1 MTKNQKNNK
10 DINSLKKFATIC
22 WLIDKNG
29 NLIESYVNSNGTNVF
44 AIIDIDR
51 NKIVLEIG
59 LKGSTPYNRH
69 HNSKIGVEIPKRVK
83 NAELTERQYCKIGP
97 KIWRQLQEIG
107 SINLSSRKNDQIFY
121 KTVGSNK
128 NFKCN
133 PRIKFVFDNR
143 DVLLI
148 NDIFFSEM
156 FLNQTFQK
164 RISTIKSTITRKIK
178 KQKQIPEEIF
188 FHIFFPDFTNHG
200 YKLTPMHI
208 LKHFILSGQSL
219 AKIHQD
225 FLQLLIKQ
233 QINIKELDQKILKAQ
248 IAFKQIPN
256 DLQIRIYNQDE
267 NHTKIE
273 MFLSPQ

>member
-1 MTKNQKNNK
+1 MTKKQKNNK
-10 DINSLKKFATIC
+10 DISLLKKFASIC

-29 NLIESYVNSNGTNVF
+29 NLIESYVNTNGTNVF

-51 NKIVLEIG
+51 NKIALEIG
-59 LKGSTPYNRH
+59 LKGSKPYNRH
-69 HNSKIGVEIPKRVK
+69 YNTASKVEIPKRTQKV
-83 NAELTERQYCKIGP
+83 ELTERQYCKIGP

-107 SINLSSRKNDQIFY
+107 TINLSSRKNDQIFY
-121 KTVGSNK
+121 KPVGSNK

-143 DVLLI
+143 DELLI

-164 RISTIKSTITRKIK
+164 RITTIKSTITRKTK

-208 LKHFILSGQSL
+208 VKNFILNDQSL
-219 AKIHQD
+219 VKIHQD
-225 FLQLLIKQ
+225 FLQLLVKQ

-267 NHTKIE
+267 RHTKIE

>member
-1 MTKNQKNNK
+1 MTKKQKNNK
-10 DINSLKKFATIC
+10 DINLLKKFASIC

-29 NLIESYVNSNGTNVF
+29 NLIESYVNTNGTNVF

-51 NKIVLEIG
+51 NKIALEIG
-59 LKGSTPYNRH
+59 LKGSKPYNRH
-69 HNSKIGVEIPKRVK
+69 YNTASKVEIPKRTQKV
-83 NAELTERQYCKIGP
+83 ELTERQYCKIGP

-107 SINLSSRKNDQIFY
+107 TINLSSRKNDQIFY
-121 KTVGSNK
+121 KPVGSNK

-143 DVLLI
+143 DELLI

-164 RISTIKSTITRKIK
+164 RITTIKSTITRKTK

-208 LKHFILSGQSL
+208 VKNFILNDQSL
-219 AKIHQD
+219 VKIHQD
-225 FLQLLIKQ
+225 FLQLLVKQ
-233 QINIKELDQKILKAQ
+233 QINIKELDQKTLKAQ

-267 NHTKIE
+267 RHTKIE

>member
-164 RISTIKSTITRKIK
+164 RISTIKSTITRKTK
-178 KQKQIPEEIF
+178 KQKQISEEIF
-188 FHIFFPDFTNHG
+188 FHIFFPDFTNQG

-208 LKHFILSGQSL
+208 LKHFILSDQSL

>member
-1 MTKNQKNNK
+1 MTKKQKNNK
-10 DINSLKKFATIC
+10 DISLLKKFASIC

-29 NLIESYVNSNGTNVF
+29 NLIESYVNTNGTNVF

-51 NKIVLEIG
+51 NKIALEIG
-59 LKGSTPYNRH
+59 LKGSKPYNRH
-69 HNSKIGVEIPKRVK
+69 YNTTSKVEIPKRTQKV
-83 NAELTERQYCKIGP
+83 ELTERQYCKIGP

-107 SINLSSRKNDQIFY
+107 TINLSFRKNDQIFY
-121 KTVGSNK
+121 KPVGSNK

-143 DVLLI
+143 DELLI

-164 RISTIKSTITRKIK
+164 RITTIKSTITRKTK

-208 LKHFILSGQSL
+208 VKNFILNDQSL
-219 AKIHQD
+219 VKIHQD
-225 FLQLLIKQ
+225 FLQLLVKQ

-267 NHTKIE
+267 RHTKIE